1 MICKK
6 CTQCKYPQYCHYGI
20 MATGAVLV
28 YSTIRIIPT
37 MFRYIK
43 KKIFGEYEG
52 RCPKTGKNVVENKFP
67 NIVIPIDTSLN
78 ETGISLG
85 LTENDNKQELVQVSN
100 ETSIDLGLTE
110 NDNKE
115 EMVNE
120 QENESESSNSDSLDI
135 IQEIGSQIEI
145 NIIKKNRRRLRSS
158 LD

>member
-6 CTQCKYPQYCHYGI
+6 STQCKYPQYCQYGI

-37 MFRYIK
+37 MFRYMK

-52 RCPKTGKNVVENKFP
+52 RFPKTGKTVVETQENKFP
-67 NIVIPIDTSLN
+67 NTVIPIDTQLN
-78 ETGISLG
+78 
-85 LTENDNKQELVQVSN
+85 ENDNKEELVQVSN
-100 ETSIDLGLTE
+100 ETVIDSSSTE
-110 NDNKE
+110 NKE
-115 EMVNE
+115 QIE
-120 QENESESSNSDSLDI
+120 QENESESSNSDSLDR

>member
-37 MFRYIK
+37 MFRYMK

-52 RCPKTGKNVVENKFP
+52 RCPKTGKTVVETQENKFP
-67 NIVIPIDTSLN
+67 NTVIPIDTPLN
-78 ETGISLG
+78 DKENDK
-85 LTENDNKQELVQVSN
+85 ENDNKEELVQVSN
-100 ETSIDLGLTE
+100 ETVIDSSSTE
-110 NDNKE
+110 NKE
-115 EMVNE
+115 QIE
-120 QENESESSNSDSLDI
+120 QENESESSNSDSLDR

-158 LD
+158 ID

>member
-6 CTQCKYPQYCHYGI
+6 CTQCKYPQYCQYGI

-37 MFRYIK
+37 MFRYMK

-52 RCPKTGKNVVENKFP
+52 RYPKTGKTVVETQENKFP
-67 NIVIPIDTSLN
+67 NTVIPIDTQLN
-78 ETGISLG
+78 
-85 LTENDNKQELVQVSN
+85 ENDNKEELVQVSN
-100 ETSIDLGLTE
+100 ETVIDSSSTE
-110 NDNKE
+110 NKE
-115 EMVNE
+115 QIE
-120 QENESESSNSDSLDI
+120 QENESESSNSDDLDR

-158 LD
+158 ID

>member
-20 MATGAVLV
+20 IATSAVLV

-37 MFRYIK
+37 MFRYMK

-52 RCPKTGKNVVENKFP
+52 RYPKTGKTVVETQENKFP
-67 NIVIPIDTSLN
+67 NTVIPIDTQLN
-78 ETGISLG
+78 
-85 LTENDNKQELVQVSN
+85 ENDNKEELVQVSN
-100 ETSIDLGLTE
+100 ETVIDSSSTE
-110 NDNKE
+110 NKE
-115 EMVNE
+115 QIE
-120 QENESESSNSDSLDI
+120 QENESESSNSDSLDR
-135 IQEIGSQIEI
+135 IQEIVSQIEI

>member
-6 CTQCKYPQYCHYGI
+6 CTQCKYPQYCQYGI

-37 MFRYIK
+37 MFRYMK

-52 RCPKTGKNVVENKFP
+52 RCPKTGKTVVETQENKFP
-67 NIVIPIDTSLN
+67 NTVIPIDTQLN
-78 ETGISLG
+78 
-85 LTENDNKQELVQVSN
+85 ENDNKETFVQVSN
-100 ETSIDLGLTE
+100 ETVVDSSSTE
-110 NDNKE
+110 NKE
-115 EMVNE
+115 QIE
-120 QENESESSNSDSLDI
+120 QENESESSNSDSLDR

-158 LD
+158 ID

>member
-37 MFRYIK
+37 MFRYMK

-52 RCPKTGKNVVENKFP
+52 RCPKTGKTVVETQENKFP
-67 NIVIPIDTSLN
+67 NTVIPIDTQLN
-78 ETGISLG
+78 
-85 LTENDNKQELVQVSN
+85 ENDNKEELVQVSN
-100 ETSIDLGLTE
+100 ETDIDSSSTE
-110 NDNKE
+110 NKE
-115 EMVNE
+115 QIE
-120 QENESESSNSDSLDI
+120 QENESESSNSDSLDR

-158 LD
+158 ID

>member
-37 MFRYIK
+37 MFRYMK

-52 RCPKTGKNVVENKFP
+52 RCPKTGKTVVETQENKFP
-67 NIVIPIDTSLN
+67 NTVIPIETQLN
-78 ETGISLG
+78 
-85 LTENDNKQELVQVSN
+85 ENDNKEELVQVSN
-100 ETSIDLGLTE
+100 ETVIDSISTE
-110 NDNKE
+110 NKE
-115 EMVNE
+115 QIE
-120 QENESESSNSDSLDI
+120 QENESESSNSDSLDR

>member
-37 MFRYIK
+37 MFRYMK

-52 RCPKTGKNVVENKFP
+52 RCPKTGKTVVETQENKFP
-67 NIVIPIDTSLN
+67 NTVIPIETQLN
-78 ETGISLG
+78 E
-85 LTENDNKQELVQVSN
+85 NYNKEELVQVSN
-100 ETSIDLGLTE
+100 ETVIDSISTE
-110 NDNKE
+110 NKE
-115 EMVNE
+115 QIE
-120 QENESESSNSDSLDI
+120 QENESESSNSDSLDR

>member
-37 MFRYIK
+37 MFRYMK

-52 RCPKTGKNVVENKFP
+52 RCPKTGKTVVETQENKFP
-67 NIVIPIDTSLN
+67 NTVIPIDTQLN
-78 ETGISLG
+78 
-85 LTENDNKQELVQVSN
+85 ENDNKEELVQVSN
-100 ETSIDLGLTE
+100 ETVIDSSSTE
-110 NDNKE
+110 NKE
-115 EMVNE
+115 QIE
-120 QENESESSNSDSLDI
+120 QENESESSNSDSLDR

-158 LD
+158 ID